1 MLAGSSEFI
10 EPKSNGRSRVTNG
23 SHVLPGI
30 DGRSTWA
37 RRFRDLM
44 ALHISDLGGD
54 EHISEAQR
62 SIVRRTATLEVQ
74 LERLELKFALA
85 DPAQPVEA
93 VDLDLYQRA
102 SNTMRR
108 HLETL
113 GIKRISRDVTPDI
126 GSYVARA
133 AQGA

>member
-1 MLAGSSEFI
+1 MSARSSEI
-10 EPKSNGRSRVTNG
+10 TEPKSNGRSRVTNG

-44 ALHISDLGGD
+44 ALHLSDLGGD
-54 EHISEAQR
+54 DHVSEAQR
-62 SIVRRTATLEVQ
+62 SIVRRAATLEVE

-85 DPAQPVEA
+85 DPARPVEA
-93 VDLDLYQRA
+93 ADLDLYQRT

-108 HLETL
+108 HLEAL
-113 GIKRISRDVTPDI
+113 GLERRPRDVTPDLSAYI
-126 GSYVARA
+126 NR
-133 AQGA
+133 